1 VITRAERIAATY
13 PPTVPRPSATSL
25 RAEIE
30 AAWRGDGGVP
40 RTRAIFVASVC
51 SGVLGY
57 TLSEALGIDLLLAY
71 VVTVL
76 VVFAATTAV
85 LVYRAR

>member
-1 VITRAERIAATY
+1 
-13 PPTVPRPSATSL
+13 VPRPADTSL
-25 RAEIE
+25 RAAIQ
-30 AAWRGDGGVP
+30 AAWRGDGGAA
-40 RTRAIFVASVC
+40 RTQAIFVASVC

-57 TLSEALGIDLLLAY
+57 TVSDALGINLLLAY
-71 VVTVL
+71 VGTVL

>member
-1 VITRAERIAATY
+1 
-13 PPTVPRPSATSL
+13 VPRPPDTSL

-30 AAWRGDGGVP
+30 AVWRGDRGAA
-40 RTRAIFVASVC
+40 RTRAILVASVC

-57 TLSEALGIDLLLAY
+57 TLSDALGIDLLLAY

-76 VVFAATTAV
+76 VVFAATTAA

>member
-1 VITRAERIAATY
+1 VPG
-13 PPTVPRPSATSL
+13 PPNRSL
-25 RAEIE
+25 RAAID
-30 AAWRGDGGVP
+30 AAWRGDGGSA
-40 RTRAIFVASVC
+40 RTQAIFVASVC

-71 VVTVL
+71 VITVL